1 MVQGQ
6 WHDMTW
12 EMSSDHIRTM
22 EDMDYE
28 RELDVEKNEDSEG
41 QPPSQTVRLKP
52 DKITISYTVARPAG
66 VDPRDEIESWYHRM
80 SAGVHA
86 PLFIQGRHIFGQ
98 EYLLTKVHFTKGTGL
113 MDAGGRINAGTIEV
127 TFEEYFEEG
136 GGLKNNDGHV
146 ISLNPGI
153 RDPGFGANLDSA
165 LYAGA
170 VERARQ
176 RGQTL

>member
-1 MVQGQ
+1 MIQGQ

-22 EDMDYE
+22 EDFEYT

-52 DKITISYTVARPAG
+52 DKITIGYEVARAAG
-66 VDPRDEIESWYHRM
+66 VDPRDEIESWYWRM

-98 EYLLTKVHFTKGTGL
+98 EYLVTKAHFVKGTGL
-113 MDAGGRINAGTIEV
+113 TDANGRMNAAHIEV
-127 TFEEYFEEG
+127 EFEEYFEEG
-136 GGLKNNDGHV
+136 GGLKNNEGHV
-146 ISLNPGI
+146 IGLHRGI
-153 RDPGFGANLDSA
+153 SDTSRADQLESA
-165 LYAGA
+165 LQAGA
-170 VERARQ
+170 VNRARA
-176 RGQTL
+176 RGESM